1 MAPQYYCSCLEC
13 SHLYSTQQHWIIIA
27 SFCKGTSFA
36 VQGLTEGQEYLF
48 RILAANANGTG
59 LPLDG
64 VNPIKAKAPFDV
76 PDAPGAPVV
85 TEVGGDFVNLSWN
98 KPEEDGGSRIKGYW
112 IEKREG
118 GMELWQRVNQ
128 FIQAATQINIRYSFV
143 LYLLVK
149 SNQALSRYI

>member
-1 MAPQYYCSCLEC
+1 MKPFVMLQF
-13 SHLYSTQQHWIIIA
+13 QHWIIIA
-27 SFCKGTSFA
+27 SFCKQTNFA

-64 VNPIKAKAPFDV
+64 VNPIKAKAPFDL

-98 KPEEDGGSRIKGYW
+98 KPEEDGGSRIKVECVYT
-112 IEKREG
+112 I
-118 GMELWQRVNQ
+118 
-128 FIQAATQINIRYSFV
+128 FV
-143 LYLLVK
+143 RTF
-149 SNQALSRYI
+149 SNCLFVCLCTNVAFVAVMIGIHQ

>member
-1 MAPQYYCSCLEC
+1 MICILLDNSLFQLQLLRSKLRCHNFRLFSPL
-13 SHLYSTQQHWIIIA
+13 QHWIIIA
-27 SFCKGTSFA
+27 SFCKQTNFA

-128 FIQAATQINIRYSFV
+128 FIQAATQINIR
-143 LYLLVK
+143 
-149 SNQALSRYI
+149 